1 MEAAEF
7 KRAVMALS
15 KEKGIDEDTIYDAME
30 LALTSAYKKNY
41 HSLSN
46 VRVDINRDTGDIKI
60 YSYRTV
66 VFSKDYEKEDGVTEK
81 EIILD
86 EDGNEIEVPK
96 EFVYD
101 ERIHITLD
109 EARKIVPDIKIG
121 ETIEKEV
128 TPKDF
133 GRVAAATAKQVVIQK
148 IREAE
153 RTLINEEFADKQD
166 EMITGLVAM
175 EDVRN
180 YYIDLGRTQGI
191 LPKSEI
197 IPGETIKMGSSI
209 KVYITKVENNSKGP
223 LILLSRKHYGFVK
236 RLFELEIPE
245 INEGII
251 LIYSVAREA
260 GVRTKIAVYSENP
273 NVDPVG
279 ACIGQNG
286 NRIQAIVSQ
295 LGNAPESKEKIDVI
309 TYKPN
314 LGLYLEECLKPGI
327 VIGAKIDLENSQAI
341 VVTQN
346 GTSSLAI
353 GARGCNVILT
363 KQLTK
368 LKDIQIIDEAEA
380 IEKNLE
386 YTSIDEFIVE
396 AREEEKKKYREEAL
410 KQQKLNENKV
420 SKDNALIKEENLF
433 TKDEFDEDE
442 LNEEP
447 ITLEETKVTETNVPK
462 EVVETKETP
471 KVEEEVKEEV
481 VVKETPK
488 KVKYEETIV
497 PTEVKT
503 TTTLE
508 SLEKSLEEE
517 KEKENKKASF
527 KSKKKKEESKNKE
540 QTSSV
545 KKESSKM
552 SIYTEE
558 ELAEFDD
565 ELEDEF
571 DDEDY
576 SEYDS
581 DDYYDA

>member
-260 GVRTKIAVYSENP
+260 GVRTKIAVF
-273 NVDPVG
+273 
-279 ACIGQNG
+279 
-286 NRIQAIVSQ
+286 R
-295 LGNAPESKEKIDVI
+295 
-309 TYKPN
+309 
-314 LGLYLEECLKPGI
+314 
-327 VIGAKIDLENSQAI
+327 
-341 VVTQN
+341 
-346 GTSSLAI
+346 
-353 GARGCNVILT
+353 
-363 KQLTK
+363 
-368 LKDIQIIDEAEA
+368 
-380 IEKNLE
+380 
-386 YTSIDEFIVE
+386 
-396 AREEEKKKYREEAL
+396 
-410 KQQKLNENKV
+410 
-420 SKDNALIKEENLF
+420 
-433 TKDEFDEDE
+433 
-442 LNEEP
+442 
-447 ITLEETKVTETNVPK
+447 
-462 EVVETKETP
+462 
-471 KVEEEVKEEV
+471 
-481 VVKETPK
+481 
-488 KVKYEETIV
+488 
-497 PTEVKT
+497 
-503 TTTLE
+503 
-508 SLEKSLEEE
+508 
-517 KEKENKKASF
+517 
-527 KSKKKKEESKNKE
+527 KSKCRSGRCLYWTKW
-540 QTSSV
+540 
-545 KKESSKM
+545 
-552 SIYTEE
+552 
-558 ELAEFDD
+558 
-565 ELEDEF
+565 
-571 DDEDY
+571 
-576 SEYDS
+576 
-581 DDYYDA
+581 